1 MDRNVIMS
9 QPFTVSSV
17 EEIKTKML
25 TELQE
30 SMGDIAEEILPEL
43 APMLLED
50 APEMLKSL
58 NLAIQAGN
66 APKVKELAHTLKGSC
81 ASMGLTGLAAICQE
95 IENMGKANEL
105 DQALARLNDAHAEY
119 EQVKLVLGNYV

>member
-1 MDRNVIMS
+1 MS
-9 QPFTVSSV
+9 QPFTTSST

-30 SMGDIAEEILPEL
+30 SMGDIAEELLPEL

-58 NLAIQAGN
+58 RLAIQAGN
-66 APKVKELAHTLKGSC
+66 AAKVRELAHTLKGSC
-81 ASMGLTGLAAICQE
+81 ASMGIAGMAAICQE
-95 IENMGKANEL
+95 IENMGKVNDL
-105 DQALARLNDAHAEY
+105 SLAPVWLEHAQTEY
-119 EQVKLVLGNYV
+119 EQVKLVLSSYV

>member
-1 MDRNVIMS
+1 MS
-9 QPFTVSSV
+9 QPFAISSL

-30 SMGDIAEEILPEL
+30 SMGDIAEDLLPEL

-58 NLAIQAGN
+58 NLAIQASN

-81 ASMGLTGLAAICQE
+81 ASMGITGLAAICQE
-95 IENMGKANEL
+95 IENMGKVSDL
-105 DQALARLNDAHAEY
+105 DQAPARLNDAYAEY
-119 EQVKLVLGNYV
+119 ELVKLVLGSYV

>member
-1 MDRNVIMS
+1 MS
-9 QPFTVSSV
+9 QLYAPSSL
-17 EEIKTKML
+17 EEIKSKML
-25 TELQE
+25 SELQE
-30 SMGDIAEEILPEL
+30 SMGDIAEDLLPEL

-66 APKVKELAHTLKGSC
+66 AAKVKELAHTLKGSC
-81 ASMGLTGLAAICQE
+81 ASMGIVGLAAICQE

-105 DQALARLNDAHAEY
+105 ALAPARLNDANAEY

>member
-1 MDRNVIMS
+1 MS
-9 QPFTVSSV
+9 QLYAPSSL
-17 EEIKTKML
+17 EEIKSKML
-25 TELQE
+25 SELQE
-30 SMGDIAEEILPEL
+30 SMGDIAEDLLPEL

-66 APKVKELAHTLKGSC
+66 AAKVKELAHTLKGSC
-81 ASMGLTGLAAICQE
+81 ASMGIVGLAAICQE
-95 IENMGKANEL
+95 IENLGKANEL
-105 DQALARLNDAHAEY
+105 ALAPARLNDANAEY